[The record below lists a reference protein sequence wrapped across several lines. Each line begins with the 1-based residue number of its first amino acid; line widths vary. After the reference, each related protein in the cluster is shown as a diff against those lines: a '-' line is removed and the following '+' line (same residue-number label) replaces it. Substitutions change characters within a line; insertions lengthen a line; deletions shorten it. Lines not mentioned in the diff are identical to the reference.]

1 MNAVEI
7 RTLGDFMRFLLR
19 EMRPKGP
26 ILTPFNVITAPIMAL
41 GVGLILYRLVHGLG
55 AVVGEAPG
63 FPWGIW
69 IGFNVM
75 TGVAF
80 AGGAYVLTFIVYI
93 LRNEH
98 FHPIVR
104 ETVLNGFL
112 AYLFYASVIFI
123 DCARWWNIYNPL
135 IGNRFGVNAVLFLI
149 AWHFFLYMLTELVE
163 FSPAIAEWL
172 GLREVRRRL
181 RSLTLGAVI
190 FGITLSTLH
199 QSGLGALVMMG
210 EPNIHPLWYTEFIP
224 VLFFVSSIFAGLST
238 VIVESWISHRAMAAQ
253 VDEEYRQ
260 AYPGIV
266 ISLGK
271 ACAGSMFAYLFFKA
285 AVFIHGR
292 HWSLINTPMGYWYL
306 LEVVGLTLVPC
317 LLFTWGVRRES
328 LRTIRIAAVLTMI
341 GIALNRC
348 NYVFIAYKWYVPL
361 GERYVPSWQE
371 VVIAATIVLAHIW
384 AFRWIA
390 NRMPVLRRPPEWA
403 LEQDRQEEAVEALGL
418 SREVA

>member
-1 MNAVEI
+1 MNAVEM

-41 GVGLILYRLVHGLG
+41 GVVLILYRLVHGLG

-149 AWHFFLYMLTELVE
+149 AWHFFLYMLTTKLSSRALTATPITMAVRTRACGTG
-163 FSPAIAEWL
+163 STALCTASTRVSASSIIGAVPPLMYPILIMRSCNPVSAIAIESTIFMRFFL
-172 GLREVRRRL
+172 VRTPQNPIIIRTLPIIKTLIIRL
-181 RSLTLGAVI
+181 FPLCVPPI
-190 FGITLSTLH
+190 FHAHGKLPYALKVFVPSYFFCVFLYPFRLS
-199 QSGLGALVMMG
+199 
-210 EPNIHPLWYTEFIP
+210 IIP
-224 VLFFVSSIFAGLST
+224 VSS
-238 VIVESWISHRAMAAQ
+238 
-253 VDEEYRQ
+253 
-260 AYPGIV
+260 
-266 ISLGK
+266 
-271 ACAGSMFAYLFFKA
+271 
-285 AVFIHGR
+285 
-292 HWSLINTPMGYWYL
+292 
-306 LEVVGLTLVPC
+306 VPT
-317 LLFTWGVRRES
+317 FRPIKVYIT
-328 LRTIRIAAVLTMI
+328 
-341 GIALNRC
+341 GIA
-348 NYVFIAYKWYVPL
+348 P
-361 GERYVPSWQE
+361 
-371 VVIAATIVLAHIW
+371 
-384 AFRWIA
+384 
-390 NRMPVLRRPPEWA
+390 A
-403 LEQDRQEEAVEALGL
+403 LSILPNSPRGRNLL
-418 SREVA
+418 SRKPPARISPRTPTTT